1 MFLSA
6 KKDKIS
12 SSIIQQIK
20 SAILS
25 GEVKPGESLPSEKDL
40 VEQFGVSKHTL
51 REALRT
57 LEEMGFITI
66 KRGAGGGPVVSEVD
80 IETTRESF
88 ANFLHFKKV
97 SLSDLSEV
105 RLLIEPYLAR
115 KAAETFTQKDLDHL
129 NDFQKQCQKLYDQGK
144 TLVGA
149 KAEIGFH
156 VYLAEHTGNVVLLVI
171 LDFVNNLLT
180 DLKQSINPGKQFAKD
195 VLVAH
200 ERIIEAITAKDGERA
215 AQYMR
220 EHISDVEQALIAI
233 DPEAC
238 SSAKKSA

>member
-1 MFLSA
+1 MFRSA

-25 GEVKPGESLPSEKDL
+25 GEVSPGEALPPEKDL

-57 LEEMGFITI
+57 LESMGLITI

-80 IETTRESF
+80 IETARESF
-88 ANFLHFKKV
+88 ANFLHFKNV

-105 RLLIEPYLAR
+105 RILIEPYLAR
-115 KAAETFTQKDLDHL
+115 KAAESFTQQDLDNL
-129 NDFQKQCQKLYDQGK
+129 NEFQEQCQKLYDQGK

-156 VYLAEHTGNVVLLVI
+156 VYLAERTGNAVLLVI

-200 ERIIEAITAKDGERA
+200 QRIIDAITAKDGERA
-215 AQYMR
+215 SQYML
-220 EHISDVEQALIAI
+220 EHIREVESKLRAI
-233 DPEAC
+233 DTGGA
-238 SSAKKSA
+238 A

>member
-1 MFLSA
+1 MFSSA
-6 KKDKIS
+6 RKDKIS

-20 SAILS
+20 TAILT
-25 GEVKPGESLPSEKDL
+25 GEVKTGESLPPEKDL

-57 LEEMGFITI
+57 LESMGFITI
-66 KRGAGGGPVVSEVD
+66 KRGAGGGPVVSEID

-88 ANFLHFKKV
+88 ENFLHFKNV

-115 KAAETFTQKDLDHL
+115 KAAECFTQSDLDKL
-129 NDFQKQCQKLYDQGK
+129 YEFQRQCQKLYDEGK

-171 LDFVNNLLT
+171 LDFVNNLLS

-200 ERIIEAITAKDGERA
+200 QRIIDAIAAKDGDRA
-215 AQYMR
+215 AKYML
-220 EHISDVEQALIAI
+220 EHITEVENELRALDSKA
-233 DPEAC
+233 
-238 SSAKKSA
+238 SS